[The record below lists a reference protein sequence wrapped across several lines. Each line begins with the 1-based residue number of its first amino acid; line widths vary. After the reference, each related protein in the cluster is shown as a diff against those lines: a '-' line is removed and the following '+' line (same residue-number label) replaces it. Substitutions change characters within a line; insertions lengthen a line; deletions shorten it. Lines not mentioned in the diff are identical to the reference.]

1 MWITVASGKGGT
13 GKTTVSVSL
22 ALASKDAMYVDA
34 DVEEPNGAIFLK
46 PTIEKEILFTEPVP
60 EIHTDKC
67 TFCGKCAD
75 ACVYKAIVILKPLR
89 KAMFFPELC
98 HNCGLCAYVCPV
110 PGALIEVPKE
120 KGKIRFGYSENIKFM
135 EGILNLGEASATPM
149 IRGMKK
155 HIPKDRD
162 VIIDAPPGTSCP
174 VVEATED
181 ADFVL
186 LVTEPTPFGLND
198 LELAVSVVKE
208 MKIPFGIVI
217 NKAENDSS
225 MIEDYAAKENIP
237 IIGKVP
243 FKREIAEQYSK
254 GIPVINSLENG
265 KEIFGEMLK
274 QIKEITSDERQS
286 K

>member
-22 ALASKDAMYVDA
+22 TLAIENGMYVDA

-46 PTIEKEILFTEPVP
+46 PTIEKEFPYTEPVP
-60 EIHTDKC
+60 EIHTDVC

-98 HNCGLCAYVCPV
+98 HSCGLCAYVCPV
-110 PGALIEVPKE
+110 PSALVEVPKE
-120 KGKIRFGYSENIKFM
+120 KGKIRIGYAGELQFM
-135 EGILNLGEASATPM
+135 EGVLNLGEASATPM

-155 HIPKDRD
+155 YIPKDKD

-174 VVEATED
+174 VVEAMED
-181 ADFVL
+181 SDFIL
-186 LVTEPTPFGLND
+186 LVTEPTPFWLND
-198 LELAVSVVKE
+198 LELAVSVVKD

-217 NKAENDSS
+217 NKAEVGNTL
-225 MIEDYAAKENIP
+225 IEDYAERENIP
-237 IIGKVP
+237 IIGKIP
-243 FKREIAEQYSK
+243 FKKEIAEYYSK
-254 GIPVINSLENG
+254 GTPVIYSLENG
-265 KEIFGEMLK
+265 KEIFRKMFER
-274 QIKEITSDERQS
+274 IKEIAKNEQ
-286 K
+286 

>member
-22 ALASKDAMYVDA
+22 ALAMENAVYVDA

-46 PTIEKEILFTEPVP
+46 PLIEKEIPYTELIP

-89 KAMFFPELC
+89 KAMFFPQLC
-98 HNCGLCAYVCPV
+98 HSCGLCAYVCPV
-110 PGALIEVPKE
+110 KDALIEVPKE
-120 KGKIRFGYSENIKFM
+120 KGEIRFGHSEKLQFI
-135 EGILNLGEASATPM
+135 EGILNLGEASATPL
-149 IRGMKK
+149 IRGMKQY
-155 HIPKDRD
+155 IPKDKN
-162 VIIDAPPGTSCP
+162 VVIDAPPGTSCP

-181 ADFVL
+181 SDFIL

-198 LELAVSVVKE
+198 LQLTVSAVRE
-208 MKIPFGIVI
+208 MNIPFGIAI
-217 NKAENDSS
+217 NKAEEKSTL
-225 MIEDYAAKENIP
+225 IEDYAEREQIP
-237 IIGKVP
+237 ILGKIP
-243 FKREIAEQYSK
+243 FERKIAEQYSK
-254 GIPVINSLENG
+254 GVPVIYSLDNG
-265 KEIFGEMLK
+265 KEIFA
-274 QIKEITSDERQS
+274 EIYTKIRGMVKNE